1 MEDEMPTIP
10 CPDCGLPLP
19 PNPARCPSCGLTLT
33 GPAAARLWEV
43 DQSLSALRTERAG
56 LLTQLRTP
64 TARPEPTT
72 TVLPAVPRADSP
84 PAAPS
89 SPAAPAAQGRPRWT
103 TQQTLLAVGV
113 LLVLVAASIALA
125 VAWFIIGRYGQVVVM
140 GTLTALAAWSA
151 LLLSRRRLANSAEA
165 LALVTGGLMLLDA
178 TAARRFGLLALDR
191 ADARWYTIASG
202 LLVAALLAWL
212 HHRDHRVAGFAL
224 LALTAASTAWLG
236 VVALA
241 DDSGPAVAAVALVGA
256 GVFGGLHLRLPGSL
270 GLVRRAA
277 SGPAAL
283 WFAVAGFVAAV
294 GALAAYRP
302 DPGHGPTRDGLLSV
316 VLLAVTAACGVAA
329 VRQVL
334 AVRATR
340 SGSRAAVRA
349 DWVARPV
356 SGDWRALG
364 VVALVAT
371 AATPAAVLGLSQQV
385 GAAGSAVLACL
396 GAAAAVALLWLRP
409 FGTSLGQWWAEGQA
423 GAGLLLLVASA
434 VELDSRPATV
444 VALLAVSVVA
454 ASTAVLRPGWRAA
467 AAGAS
472 ALALVGAVAEAG
484 SMSTPTVRS
493 LALSVLA
500 ALLAGAALARAGR
513 TEELPV
519 GAVSLLTAL
528 SALWLALDERL
539 PDLVAVAA
547 LLAVAGPAVAV
558 AVLRPPARAV
568 ATGVAAAV
576 GGWALW
582 LAGGLVSPGVQL
594 AAVAAVAALLV
605 ALAVWRLR
613 RAEEPVLA
621 GAAAVVAFVAVCDAV
636 VRDWPHAAAGLA
648 AAYGLVAVAYAALP
662 HRRAVVA
669 FGVAGLTVGAWIEL
683 AHAEVTTLEAYTVP
697 LAVLL
702 LAAGLWSRRELDERS
717 WLTAGP
723 GLAVGLLPPALLTIG
738 DDGLVRP
745 LVTVVVAAAVLA
757 LGAWRRWQALVVLGA
772 IAAAVVALSELG
784 PMTLHLPRYLTL
796 GATGVALLALGA
808 RYEQRR
814 ADARQA
820 VSWLASMS

>member
-1 MEDEMPTIP
+1 VEDEMPTIP
-10 CPDCGLPLP
+10 CPDCGLALR
-19 PNPARCPSCGLTLT
+19 PNPVHCPSCGLALT

-43 DQSLSALRTERAG
+43 DQSLAALRNERAS
-56 LLTQLRTP
+56 LLTELRTSSQ
-64 TARPEPTT
+64 RPGPS
-72 TVLPAVPRADSP
+72 TVVA
-84 PAAPS
+84 PAAPV
-89 SPAAPAAQGRPRWT
+89 APAAEPRPRWT

-125 VAWFIIGRYGQVVVM
+125 VAWFLIGRYGQMVVM
-140 GTLTALAAWSA
+140 GGLTALAAWSA
-151 LLLSRRRLANSAEA
+151 PLLSRRRLANSAEA
-165 LALVTGGLMLLDA
+165 LAVVAGGLMLLDA
-178 TAARRFGLLALDR
+178 TAARRFGLLGLDG
-191 ADARWYTIASG
+191 ADGRWYTIASG
-202 LLVAALLAWL
+202 LLIAVVLSWL
-212 HHRDHRVAGFAL
+212 HRRDERVAGFAL
-224 LALTAASTAWLG
+224 LSLTAASTAWLG

-241 DDSGPAVAAVALVGA
+241 DDSGPAVAALALAGA
-256 GVFGGLHLRLPGSL
+256 GVFGVLHARLSSSL
-270 GLVRRAA
+270 GLVRRGA

-283 WFAVAGFVAAV
+283 WFAVAGLVAAG

-302 DPGHGPTRDGLLSV
+302 TPGHGPTRDGLLSV
-316 VLLAVTAACGVAA
+316 LLLALTAASGVAV
-329 VRQVL
+329 VRRAL

-349 DWVARPV
+349 DWVARPT

-364 VVALVAT
+364 LVALVAT
-371 AATPAAVLGLSQQV
+371 AAAPAAVLGLSQQV
-385 GAAGSAVLACL
+385 GAAGTAVLACL
-396 GAAAAVALLWLRP
+396 GAAAAVALVWLRP

-423 GAGLLLLVASA
+423 GVGLLLLVASA

-444 VALLAVSVVA
+444 VALLAGSVTA
-454 ASTAVLRPGWRAA
+454 ASTAVLRTGFRAA
-467 AAGAS
+467 AAGVS

-493 LALSVLA
+493 LALSVVA
-500 ALLAGAALARAGR
+500 VLLAGVALVRAARA
-513 TEELPV
+513 EELTV
-519 GAVSLLTAL
+519 GAVSALTAL
-528 SALWLALDERL
+528 SALWVALGSQL

-547 LLAVAGPAVAV
+547 LVAVTGPAVAA

-568 ATGVAAAV
+568 AAAVAAAS

-582 LAGGLVSPGVQL
+582 LAGGLAGPGVQL
-594 AAVAAVAALLV
+594 AAVAAEAALLV

-621 GAAAVVAFVAVCDAV
+621 GAAALVAFVAVCDAV
-636 VRDWPHAAAGLA
+636 VRDWPHAAAGLS

-669 FGVAGLTVGAWIEL
+669 FGVAGLTVGAWVEL
-683 AHAEVTTLEAYTVP
+683 AHADVTTVEAYTVP

-702 LAAGLWSRRELDERS
+702 LAAGLWSRRELDGRS

-745 LVTVVVAAAVLA
+745 LVTVVVAAALLA

-772 IAAAVVALSELG
+772 VAAAVVALSELG

-796 GATGVALLALGA
+796 GTTGVALLALGA

-820 VSWLASMS
+820 VSWLASMT

>member
-1 MEDEMPTIP
+1 VEDEMPTIP

-19 PNPARCPSCGLTLT
+19 PNPARCPSCGLPLT

-43 DQSLSALRTERAG
+43 DQSLAALRTERAG
-56 LLTQLRTP
+56 LLTELRTSG
-64 TARPEPTT
+64 ARPEPSTSGPVAT
-72 TVLPAVPRADSP
+72 PRADVT
-84 PAAPS
+84 PAAP
-89 SPAAPAAQGRPRWT
+89 PRPRWT
-103 TQQTLLAVGV
+103 TQQTLLGVGV

-125 VAWFIIGRYGQVVVM
+125 VAWFLIGRYGQVVVM
-140 GTLTALAAWSA
+140 GGLTALAAWAA

-178 TAARRFGLLALDR
+178 TAARRFGLLGLDR

-202 LLVAALLAWL
+202 LLIAVVLAWL
-212 HHRDHRVAGFAL
+212 HRRDHRVAGFAL
-224 LALTAASTAWLG
+224 LALSAASTAWVG
-236 VVALA
+236 VVALT
-241 DDSGPAVAAVALVGA
+241 DDSGPAVAALALAGA
-256 GVFGGLHLRLPGSL
+256 GVFGALHLRLPASL

-283 WFAVAGFVAAV
+283 WFAVAGLVAAV
-294 GALAAYRP
+294 GALGAYRP
-302 DPGHGPTRDGLLSV
+302 DPGHGPSRDGLISV
-316 VLLAVTAACGVAA
+316 ALLAVIAASGVAV
-329 VRQVL
+329 VRRVL
-334 AVRATR
+334 SVRATR
-340 SGSRAAVRA
+340 SGSTAAVRT
-349 DWVARPV
+349 DWVARPA
-356 SGDWRALG
+356 SGDWRAPG
-364 VVALVAT
+364 AVALVAT
-371 AATPAAVLGLSQQV
+371 AAAPAAVLGLSQQV
-385 GAAGSAVLACL
+385 GAAGTAVLACL
-396 GAAAAVALLWLRP
+396 GAAGAVALVWLRP
-409 FGTSLGQWWAEGQA
+409 FGRSLGQWWAEAQC

-434 VELDSRPATV
+434 AELDSRPATV
-444 VALLAVSVVA
+444 VALLAVSVTA

-467 AAGAS
+467 AAGVS
-472 ALALVGAVAEAG
+472 ALALVGAVGEAG

-493 LALSVLA
+493 LALSVVA
-500 ALLAGAALARAGR
+500 VLLAGVALARAGR
-513 TEELPV
+513 AEERTV
-519 GAVSLLTAL
+519 GAVSAL
-528 SALWLALDERL
+528 AALLALGLALGNQL
-539 PDLVAVAA
+539 PELVAVAA
-547 LLAVAGPAVAV
+547 LVAVAGPAVAV

-568 ATGVAAAV
+568 AAGVAAAT

-582 LAGGLVSPGVQL
+582 LASGLASPGVQL
-594 AAVAAVAALLV
+594 AAVAAEAALLV
-605 ALAVWRLR
+605 TLAVWRQR
-613 RAEEPVLA
+613 HTEEPVLA

-683 AHAEVTTLEAYTVP
+683 AHADVGTVEAYTVP

-702 LAAGLWSRRELDERS
+702 LAAGLWSRRELDGRS
-717 WLTAGP
+717 WLTSGP

-745 LVTVVVAAAVLA
+745 LVTVVVAATVLA

-772 IAAAVVALSELG
+772 VAAAVVALSELG